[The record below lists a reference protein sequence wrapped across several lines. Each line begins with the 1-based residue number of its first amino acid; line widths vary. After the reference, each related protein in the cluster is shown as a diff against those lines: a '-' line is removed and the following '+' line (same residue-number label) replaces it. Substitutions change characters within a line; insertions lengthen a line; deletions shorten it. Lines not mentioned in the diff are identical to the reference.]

1 VRTDERLDI
10 SLRRGGTSMRP
21 VPGAE
26 QIIRIVGPV
35 TAELRAADQSVDRLR
50 STSLEVALVYLP
62 PHDAE
67 QEAPSAPA
75 ARAAAPGPRQHAER
89 REPQTDGLPLTRLD
103 VQAGAFRI
111 DMQDG
116 DVELMQAT
124 GGVDMKSSG
133 GHVRGERLTYRDR
146 DERVEVRGTA
156 ARAAVAYLGT
166 SAERSEV
173 QAQRLVLQL
182 ADGAPAR
189 LEAHAPEAGTSDVHL
204 YRDDSS
210 KPGQREWFAVT
221 YQGRIVI
228 TDDLLQAGRVLVLRR
243 LRTPGSATWDKPI
256 ILRSPTLRVVGRKL
270 LASEDRDR
278 EIRRIVAEGGPQG
291 TQDDVHFESGEG
303 KRRLQ
308 IWGKRFD
315 FDVVKKQAQ
324 LTGLPGRDVT
334 MRRGNVPHSSYTRV
348 TIDMKT
354 NLPSAEGSSIVW
366 RPR

>member
-1 VRTDERLDI
+1 
-10 SLRRGGTSMRP
+10 M
-21 VPGAE
+21 
-26 QIIRIVGPV
+26 
-35 TAELRAADQSVDRLR
+35 
-50 STSLEVALVYLP
+50 
-62 PHDAE
+62 
-67 QEAPSAPA
+67 
-75 ARAAAPGPRQHAER
+75 
-89 REPQTDGLPLTRLD
+89 PLTRLD

-111 DMQDG
+111 DMQRG
-116 DVELMQAT
+116 DVDLMQAT

-156 ARAAVAYLGT
+156 THPAVAYLGT
-166 SAERSEV
+166 NEQRSEV
-173 QAQRLVLQL
+173 QAERLVLQL
-182 ADGAPAR
+182 AAGAPAR
-189 LEAHAPEAGTSDVHL
+189 LEAHAPQGRTSDVHL

-228 TDDLLQAGRVLVLRR
+228 TDDLLEAGRVRVLRR
-243 LRTPGSATWDKPI
+243 LRAPGAGTWGKAI
-256 ILRSPTLRVVGRKL
+256 ILRSPTLRVIGRKL
-270 LASEDRDR
+270 LASQDR
-278 EIRRIVAEGGPQG
+278 EREIMRIVAEGGVRGP
-291 TQDDVHFESGEG
+291 QDDVHFESGAG
-303 KRRLQ
+303 KSRLQ

-354 NLPSAEGSSIVW
+354 NLPSAEGSRIVW
-366 RPR
+366 RPKQDR